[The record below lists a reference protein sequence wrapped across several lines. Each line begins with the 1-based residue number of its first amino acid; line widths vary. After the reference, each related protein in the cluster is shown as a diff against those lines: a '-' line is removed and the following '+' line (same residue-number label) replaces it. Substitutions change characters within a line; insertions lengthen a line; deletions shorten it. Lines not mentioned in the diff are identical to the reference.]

1 MYLKMEHIVKEIKK
15 NLILD
20 DISLE
25 LEAGKIYGLQG
36 KNGSGKT
43 MLIKA
48 MCGLIRPTSGSV
60 WVNEER
66 LGDKRD
72 FPESVGA
79 LIENPGFIYGY
90 SAYRNLK
97 VLADMRQK
105 ITDEQIL
112 ATLEGVGLS
121 DVGKK
126 KFRHFSLGMKQKLGI
141 AAAIMEEPELILLD
155 EPGNALDE
163 KSVENLR
170 NILLKHKNRGALI
183 VIASHDAEELSVLAD
198 MIFVMENG
206 KIVRSYQP
214 QEETGE
220 RGAK

>member
-43 MLIKA
+43 MMIKG
-48 MCGLIRPTSGSV
+48 MCGLIRPTKGSV

-66 LGDKRD
+66 LGDARD

-79 LIENPGFIYGY
+79 LIENPGFINGY

-105 ITDEQIL
+105 ITDERIL
-112 ATLEGVGLS
+112 ATLEEVGLA

-170 NILLKHKNRGALI
+170 NILFKQKERGALI
-183 VIASHDAEELSVLAD
+183 VIASHDAEELSILAD
-198 MIFVMENG
+198 TIFVMENG

-214 QEETGE
+214 HEDNGE